1 MPLFGTNNSF
11 NKTSNS
17 FIGLN
22 NNSILDA
29 ISNPNNFRNEIKLFN
44 QVSQPKIN
52 FNIISPENKNIL
64 NNNSTNTI
72 NNFNN
77 YIENKNNNIDK
88 SNINSNNNKNNNLMR
103 DEELKTNT
111 ISLPPCPS
119 FFNDNKEYLKK
130 NIENINNNILTNN
143 NKLNENFI
151 INPINNSIN
160 KVNNLINC
168 KEPYKMNYFNNNSL
182 NNYTESINR
191 YFFPGLNQFSLL
203 SSSLNNN
210 IFTNPI
216 IPINYNVMKIPQINN
231 NIFEINKNDKK
242 EGNVKEMNELIGKK
256 RF

>member
-1 MPLFGTNNSF
+1 
-11 NKTSNS
+11 
-17 FIGLN
+17 
-22 NNSILDA
+22 
-29 ISNPNNFRNEIKLFN
+29 
-44 QVSQPKIN
+44 
-52 FNIISPENKNIL
+52 
-64 NNNSTNTI
+64 
-72 NNFNN
+72 
-77 YIENKNNNIDK
+77 
-88 SNINSNNNKNNNLMR
+88 MR

-119 FFNDNKEYLKK
+119 FLNDNKEYLKK

-143 NKLNENFI
+143 NKINENFI

-168 KEPYKMNYFNNNSL
+168 KEPYKMNYFNNNPL

-242 EGNVKEMNELIGKK
+242 EGNVREMNELIGKK